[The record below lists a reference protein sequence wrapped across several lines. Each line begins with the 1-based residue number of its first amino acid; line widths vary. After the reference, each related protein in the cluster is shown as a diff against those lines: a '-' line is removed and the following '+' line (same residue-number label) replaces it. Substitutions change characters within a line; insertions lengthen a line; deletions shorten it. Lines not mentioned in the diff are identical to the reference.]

1 MNDFVWKLL
10 GQGYFEALMWWEE
23 VFVDSFLDVHNTM
36 VNKRGKKMNKWIV
49 SVEKEIADAQQA
61 NKGSLESK
69 LTRLISP
76 NSLYQ

>member
-1 MNDFVWKLL
+1 M
-10 GQGYFEALMWWEE
+10 EALMWWEE